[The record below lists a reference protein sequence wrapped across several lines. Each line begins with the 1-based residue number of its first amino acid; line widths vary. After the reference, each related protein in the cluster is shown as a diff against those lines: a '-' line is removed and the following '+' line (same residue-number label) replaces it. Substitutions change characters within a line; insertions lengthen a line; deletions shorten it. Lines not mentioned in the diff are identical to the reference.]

1 MYVSTPSQMIGEG
14 VGICID
20 KVRKNVSNFVE
31 IKENSVDKTLL
42 RDIIV

>member
-1 MYVSTPSQMIGEG
+1 MYVSTPSQVIGEG

-20 KVRKNVSNFVE
+20 KVRKNVSNFVK

>member
-1 MYVSTPSQMIGEG
+1 MYVSTPSQVIGEG

-31 IKENSVDKTLL
+31 RNEKAVVKTLV
-42 RDIIV
+42 RDSSG